1 MKFFWPTHL
10 LIGLSLETLTSII
23 RTGWPILVE
32 LIDLMNNNFPISN
45 DFTQMVNFP
54 NWITDCDSQT
64 VILTVLLFWIS
75 FFLLMLLFVI
85 QWLYLQLGNSDHV
98 NVSVSIY
105 FPSNSQQDALFHHI
119 AFTILILNGTVFL
132 IIWEMFHERMS
143 LKSLLLLLVLYYV
156 SRFRLELSLSLI
168 VSLSLNVSIPH
179 CKYQVIKPH
188 TSMWF

>member
-1 MKFFWPTHL
+1 MTL
-10 LIGLSLETLTSII
+10 LRWLT
-23 RTGWPILVE
+23 
-32 LIDLMNNNFPISN
+32 FP
-45 DFTQMVNFP
+45 VG
-54 NWITDCDSQT
+54 SQT

-132 IIWEMFHERMS
+132 IIWEVFHERMS
-143 LKSLLLLLVLYYV
+143 LNSLLLLLLLYYV
-156 SRFRLELSLSLI
+156 SRFRLELMYLPLI
-168 VSLSLNVSIPH
+168 VSICSWLYSSGGSKELSAWTFLHASWTV
-179 CKYQVIKPH
+179 Q
-188 TSMWF
+188 

>member
-1 MKFFWPTHL
+1 MTL
-10 LIGLSLETLTSII
+10 LRWLT
-23 RTGWPILVE
+23 
-32 LIDLMNNNFPISN
+32 FP
-45 DFTQMVNFP
+45 VG
-54 NWITDCDSQT
+54 SQT

-105 FPSNSQQDALFHHI
+105 FLSNSQQDALFHYI

>member
-1 MKFFWPTHL
+1 MTL
-10 LIGLSLETLTSII
+10 LRWLTFSV
-23 RTGWPILVE
+23 G
-32 LIDLMNNNFPISN
+32 
-45 DFTQMVNFP
+45 
-54 NWITDCDSQT
+54 SQT

>member
-1 MKFFWPTHL
+1 MTL
-10 LIGLSLETLTSII
+10 LRWLT
-23 RTGWPILVE
+23 
-32 LIDLMNNNFPISN
+32 FP
-45 DFTQMVNFP
+45 VG
-54 NWITDCDSQT
+54 SQT

-105 FPSNSQQDALFHHI
+105 FPSNSQQDDLFHHI

>member
-10 LIGLSLETLTSII
+10 LIGLSLETLASII

-32 LIDLMNNNFPISN
+32 LIDPMKNNSPTSN

-54 NWITDCDSQT
+54 NWISDCDSWT
-64 VILTVLLFWIS
+64 VILLD

-132 IIWEMFHERMS
+132 IIWEVFHERMS
-143 LKSLLLLLVLYYV
+143 LNSLLLLLLLYNV
-156 SRFRLELSLSLI
+156 SRFRLELMYLSLI
-168 VSLSLNVSIPH
+168 VRVRLLSLTH
-179 CKYQVIKPH
+179 CCG
-188 TSMWF
+188 F

>member
-1 MKFFWPTHL
+1 MTL
-10 LIGLSLETLTSII
+10 LRWLT
-23 RTGWPILVE
+23 
-32 LIDLMNNNFPISN
+32 FP
-45 DFTQMVNFP
+45 VG
-54 NWITDCDSQT
+54 SQT

>member
-1 MKFFWPTHL
+1 MTL
-10 LIGLSLETLTSII
+10 LRWLT
-23 RTGWPILVE
+23 
-32 LIDLMNNNFPISN
+32 FP
-45 DFTQMVNFP
+45 VG
-54 NWITDCDSQT
+54 SQT

-98 NVSVSIY
+98 NVSVSIC

>member
-1 MKFFWPTHL
+1 MTL
-10 LIGLSLETLTSII
+10 LRWLT
-23 RTGWPILVE
+23 
-32 LIDLMNNNFPISN
+32 FP
-45 DFTQMVNFP
+45 VG
-54 NWITDCDSQT
+54 SQT

-105 FPSNSQQDALFHHI
+105 FPSNSQQDALFHYI

>member
-1 MKFFWPTHL
+1 MTL
-10 LIGLSLETLTSII
+10 LRWLT
-23 RTGWPILVE
+23 
-32 LIDLMNNNFPISN
+32 FP
-45 DFTQMVNFP
+45 VG
-54 NWITDCDSQT
+54 SQT

-98 NVSVSIY
+98 NVSVSLC

>member
-1 MKFFWPTHL
+1 MTL
-10 LIGLSLETLTSII
+10 LRWLT
-23 RTGWPILVE
+23 
-32 LIDLMNNNFPISN
+32 FP
-45 DFTQMVNFP
+45 VG
-54 NWITDCDSQT
+54 SQT
-64 VILTVLLFWIS
+64 VILTVLPFWIS

-105 FPSNSQQDALFHHI
+105 FPSNSQQDVLFHHI

>member
-1 MKFFWPTHL
+1 MTL
-10 LIGLSLETLTSII
+10 LRWLTFSV
-23 RTGWPILVE
+23 G
-32 LIDLMNNNFPISN
+32 
-45 DFTQMVNFP
+45 
-54 NWITDCDSQT
+54 SQT

-105 FPSNSQQDALFHHI
+105 FPSNSQQYALFHHI